1 MGRNPRTDKE
11 ISSCISRINSYPIFF
26 INIKELIIPYEYF
39 IGMTE
44 FRTRRKD
51 KQVFP
56 VGEGREIRREDDY
69 GKKYHPEES
78 PPEEK
83 VLEEKAQKK
92 HKLEKPSFS
101 TRSNMHRDIKNMM
114 RKEGSDEYG
123 SKDYL
128 NYRKKLGR
136 DADRTYSR
144 ENRKAKKRR
153 KKKMKKE
160 EKQREKQK
168 TKK

>member
-1 MGRNPRTDKE
+1 
-11 ISSCISRINSYPIFF
+11 
-26 INIKELIIPYEYF
+26 
-39 IGMTE
+39 MTE

-56 VGEGREIRREDDY
+56 IGGGKEYRREDDY
-69 GKKYHPEES
+69 E

-83 VLEEKAQKK
+83 IQEQKAQKK
-92 HKLEKPSFS
+92 HKPKKPSFS
-101 TRSNMHRDIKNMM
+101 TRSDMHRDIKNMM
-114 RKEGSDEYG
+114 RKEDSDEHG

-128 NYRKKLGR
+128 NYKKKLDR

-153 KKKMKKE
+153 KKEAKKNKRCKENE
-160 EKQREKQK
+160 EKQEQRQDTNKGEQS
-168 TKK
+168 T

>member
-1 MGRNPRTDKE
+1 
-11 ISSCISRINSYPIFF
+11 
-26 INIKELIIPYEYF
+26 
-39 IGMTE
+39 MTE

-56 VGEGREIRREDDY
+56 IGGGKEYRREDDY
-69 GKKYHPEES
+69 E

-83 VLEEKAQKK
+83 IQEQKAQKK
-92 HKLEKPSFS
+92 HKPKKPSFS
-101 TRSNMHRDIKNMM
+101 TRSDMHRDIKNMM
-114 RKEGSDEYG
+114 RKEDSDEHG

-128 NYRKKLGR
+128 NYRKKLDR

-153 KKKMKKE
+153 KKETKKE
-160 EKQREKQK
+160 EKQEQRQDTDMGEQS
-168 TKK
+168 T